1 MFLWSVNIV
10 KGWNAISSHL
20 CHSSRV
26 RLTAN
31 NTLFLMSSLCSA
43 GESFFGEGGDLVKLG
58 FLTKSLR
65 QNHFYPGRVWVLQ
78 DRCCGKCCLY
88 LVDSFFSSWFPWF
101 FFLGG
106 LFKNGGERGG
116 NGAETPN
123 ETAVEISESK
133 ETLKVLDRLQ
143 CGPLHHYYY
152 LGLINSYSLRI
163 NNISQKQYC
172 GHMKFTLFSFDI

>member
-1 MFLWSVNIV
+1 MVNAV
-10 KGWNAISSHL
+10 CTLLMASS
-20 CHSSRV
+20 
-26 RLTAN
+26 A
-31 NTLFLMSSLCSA
+31 A
-43 GESFFGEGGDLVKLG
+43 GFHD
-58 FLTKSLR
+58 
-65 QNHFYPGRVWVLQ
+65 
-78 DRCCGKCCLY
+78 
-88 LVDSFFSSWFPWF
+88 F
-101 FFLGG
+101 FFWGG

-172 GHMKFTLFSFDI
+172 GHMKSHFSPLISS